1 MVVYPEDEGKKSLRN
16 VGSIYKITR
25 RHISE
30 DGTRT
35 LCCCLNTKLFSM
47 LRCSA
52 MVTLEY
58 MLLWNVMEVGCQL
71 HVPKPLPSEYGL
83 LYPLNMDGTT
93 A

>member
-1 MVVYPEDEGKKSLRN
+1 MKARNLFETLAVSTKLHGVTYQKKET
-16 VGSIYKITR
+16 G
-25 RHISE
+25 
-30 DGTRT
+30 T

-47 LRCSA
+47 LRRSA

-71 HVPKPLPSEYGL
+71 HVQKPLPPEYGF